1 MIRYGSA
8 ASAMRPMVSD
18 DLLISRL
25 KLLMIM
31 AKAYLK
37 GYPLGDFRKN
47 AIIQNAR
54 HIFYAALIRTNC
66 GNPPFA
72 GKLPPGEHS
81 QIMKPLDHFFLQR
94 AQLLA
99 IMLNA
104 AIMGKSRGNYRNRA
118 MAENIDHLC
127 EYLTDRFQISDA
139 KFLKVA

>member
-8 ASAMRPMVSD
+8 ARAMRPMVSD
-18 DLLISRL
+18 DVLISRL
-25 KLLMIM
+25 NLLIIM
-31 AKAYLK
+31 AKAHLK

-47 AIIQNAR
+47 AITRNAR
-54 HIFYAALIRTNC
+54 HIFYDALMRANS
-66 GNPPFA
+66 GRAPFSD
-72 GKLPPGEHS
+72 KQVLSS
-81 QIMKPLDHFFLQR
+81 QAMKPLDHLFLHR

-104 AIMGKSRGNYRNRA
+104 SVEGKSKGIFRNKA

-127 EYLTDRFQISDA
+127 EYLADRFQIGDA